1 MANPKSNDRRYGK
14 PCPRWTE
21 REDEILRRNYPKHG
35 TNMGKWDVPLKRTR
49 GAILSRAHNLGVFID
64 SYELEPRHDEIRRMV
79 RITCDHLGC
88 TIPTLVREL
97 RAMLARGD
105 L

>member
-1 MANPKSNDRRYGK
+1 MSGYRGPAR
-14 PCPRWTE
+14 RWTE
-21 REDEILRRNYPKHG
+21 REDDVLRRNYPKYG
-35 TNMGKWDVPLKRTR
+35 TNMLKWDVPLKRTR

-64 SYELEPRHDEIRRMV
+64 RYELEPRHNEIRRMV
-79 RITCDHLGC
+79 RISCDHLGC

-97 RAMLARGD
+97 RAMLVRGD

>member
-1 MANPKSNDRRYGK
+1 MSGYRGPAR
-14 PCPRWTE
+14 RWTE
-21 REDEILRRNYPKHG
+21 REDEVLRRNYPKYG
-35 TNMGKWDVPLKRTR
+35 TNMLKWDERLERTR

-64 SYELEPRHDEIRRMV
+64 RYELEPRHNEIRRMV
-79 RITCDHLGC
+79 RIICDRLGC

-97 RAMLARGD
+97 RSMLARGD